1 MVRALIVLLM
11 LASATRA
18 YAELVPATTVVVA
31 NRQVPAGVE
40 LAKTFMRYRG
50 IPAQNLI
57 ILDLPTEEAI
67 TWSQYSETLLNPLR
81 TQLLA
86 AGLLTGQSSGQLAAG
101 KDVRGRQEYLPT
113 AAPKLSWIVLM
124 HGVPLKIQPSGS
136 KVLGGSKQGLRGD
149 QACVDSEL
157 ALLATV
163 NLDPEGAKPNPWF
176 QQRTLAPVDA
186 AEVIRTARLDGPTP
200 ADVLRALQGAWRAEE
215 HGLRGRA
222 YVDIG
227 GPYPDGDT
235 WFKQAAEMT
244 RQLGFPTD
252 IESTRQQFGA
262 KARADAPAFYL
273 GWYSQKA
280 EGRFASPTVKL
291 APGAIALHLHSFS
304 ANTLRND
311 GAGWTPWL
319 VKQGAAHTSGNVYE
333 PYLTLTLRPDLLIQ
347 GLQQGMTVGEA
358 AWYATPA
365 VSWQGTIL
373 GDPFYRPFARA
384 LPEQLADFQKQPDE
398 LGAYAV
404 IRAAQL
410 RPKEESAQALAD
422 LEAALGRN
430 PSLPLALA
438 WAQAREGQNLPF
450 VWNPQVWAGL
460 DKADDGLLWE
470 IALFFDKKGL
480 KEPAKKALQG
490 LQARPDWKEDPEFK
504 AHWDAVAR

>member
-1 MVRALIVLLM
+1 MARALLLLLI
-11 LASATRA
+11 LACAAGGR
-18 YAELVPATTVVVA
+18 AELTPATTVVVA
-31 NRQVPAGVE
+31 NGKVPAGVE
-40 LAKTFMRYRG
+40 LAKAFMRHRG
-50 IPAQNLI
+50 IPDQNLI
-57 ILDLPTEEAI
+57 VLDLSTEEAI
-67 TWSQYSETLLNPLR
+67 TWPQYSETLLNPLR
-81 TQLLA
+81 ARLLA
-86 AGLLTGQSSGQLAAG
+86 AGLLAGQSSGQLAAG
-101 KDVRGRQEYLPT
+101 QDARGRREYLPT
-113 AAPKLSWIVLM
+113 AVPKLGWLVLM
-124 HGVPLKIQPSGS
+124 HGVPLKIQPSGI
-136 KVLGGSKQGLRGD
+136 KALGASKQGLQGD

-163 NLDPEGAKPNPWF
+163 NLDPEGAKANPWF
-176 QQRTLAPVDA
+176 QQRALAPTDA

-200 ADVLRALQGAWRAEE
+200 ADVLRALQGAWRAEAQ
-215 HGLRGRA
+215 GLRGRA
-222 YVDIG
+222 YVDVG

-235 WFKQAAEMT
+235 WFKNAAELT

-262 KARADAPAFYL
+262 KARSDAPAFYL

-291 APGAIALHLHSFS
+291 APGAIALHLHSYS
-304 ANTLRND
+304 AGTLRFD
-311 GAGWTPWL
+311 SAGWTPWL

-333 PYLTLTLRPDLLIQ
+333 PYLALTLRPDLLVQ

-358 AWYATPA
+358 AWFATPA

-384 LPEQLADFQKQPDE
+384 LPEQLADFQKKPDE

-410 RPKEESAQALAD
+410 RPKDESAKAMAD
-422 LEAALGRN
+422 LDAAQRRT
-430 PSLPLALA
+430 PSLPLAYAL
-438 WAQAREGQNLPF
+438 AQARQDQALPL
-450 VWNPQVWAGL
+450 VWNPQVWVGL

-490 LQARPDWKEDPEFK
+490 LQARPGWKEDPEFK
-504 AHWDAVAR
+504 ARWEAVAR